1 MCSIQPP
8 DEHVKTGI
16 FYFKE
21 APLLMLQILVSSKP
35 NLVANFSHSGSDV
48 TLSMILISLP
58 SLNFRT
64 SRLCSFG
71 LSPIG
76 FQREREVER
85 ERGRGR
91 EGEEERGRGRE
102 RGREREQVEINDSF
116 PI

>member
-1 MCSIQPP
+1 
-8 DEHVKTGI
+8 
-16 FYFKE
+16 
-21 APLLMLQILVSSKP
+21 MLQILVSSKP

-58 SLNFRT
+58 SLNFRI

-85 ERGRGR
+85 ERER
-91 EGEEERGRGRE
+91 ERGRGRE
-102 RGREREQVEINDSF
+102 RKRERERKGERAS
-116 PI
+116 